1 MNIYYIYQHRRIDTG
16 EIFYVGKGKAKRCFE
31 TTNRNTHWQNII
43 NKTDY
48 SVELLYENLSEDVA
62 NLIEIGLITK
72 YKHDGIKLCNMT
84 IGGEGKSGH
93 KHSIESKKVMSE
105 KKIGRKLTEEH
116 KQKIG
121 QAHKGKTIS
130 DKQKK
135 QISETLTGKKLSDA
149 HKMAIS
155 DGVKKVKT

>member
-1 MNIYYIYQHRRIDTG
+1 M
-16 EIFYVGKGKAKRCFE
+16 
-31 TTNRNTHWQNII
+31 
-43 NKTDY
+43 
-48 SVELLYENLSEDVA
+48 ELLYEYLSEDVA

-84 IGGEGKSGH
+84 IGGEGNSGH
-93 KHSIESKKVMSE
+93 KHSNESKKVMSE

-121 QAHKGKTIS
+121 QAHKGKIIS

-135 QISETLTGKKLSDA
+135 QISETLKGKKLSDA
-149 HKMAIS
+149 HKIAIS
-155 DGVKKVKT
+155 NGVKKIKT